1 MQRVNQDS
9 LSMLLGMV
17 TAPGL
22 LFAKL
27 NTLAGISQRLEFFL
41 RLERFSFS
49 ILHTGGHVPSPCLK
63 GLTSISLP
71 ALPLCFRSSIRLS
84 FALMINVCFF

>member
-17 TAPGL
+17 TALVL

-27 NTLAGISQRLEFFL
+27 DTLAVSQRLEFFL

-71 ALPLCFRSSIRLS
+71 VLPLCFRSSIRLS
-84 FALMINVCFF
+84 FAWIINVCFF